1 MSGYVK
7 CFDETTYIYIYIC
20 SFIRTI
26 LYIVLYIYISY
37 IYVSKCL
44 LYICIYIYIYVFFDR
59 RQKSVE
65 SLQQLWGKISIIVDS
80 NLDNEPVYNEKY

>member
-1 MSGYVK
+1 MNGYVK
-7 CFDETTYIYIYIC
+7 CFDETTYIYIYVVSSELYI
-20 SFIRTI
+20 
-26 LYIVLYIYISY
+26 YIVLYIYISY

>member
-26 LYIVLYIYISY
+26 LYIVLYIYIYLIYMCLNVFY
-37 IYVSKCL
+37 IYVS
-44 LYICIYIYIYVFFDR
+44 
-59 RQKSVE
+59 
-65 SLQQLWGKISIIVDS
+65 ISIYMSFLIEDK
-80 NLDNEPVYNEKY
+80 NLLKACNNYGVKLAL

>member
-7 CFDETTYIYIYIC
+7 CFDETTYIYIYMQFHQNYIIY
-20 SFIRTI
+20 SFI
-26 LYIVLYIYISY
+26 YIYISY